1 MALLTEKVKF
11 MKNVPLFNGLTDSQI
26 ERLTRRVV
34 ERDYKAG
41 EVIVQQG
48 TGGEGFFIIVDGKA
62 EAIHERND
70 GEKNVVS
77 IFKTTDFFGEFAL
90 LSEGMRTATVV
101 AVDDNRC
108 LVLNRWEFRAC
119 LKEDSEIAVVILE
132 EMANRF
138 RKLLSTL

>member
-11 MKNVPLFNGLTDSQI
+11 LKNVPLFNGLTNPQI
-26 ERLTRRVV
+26 ERMTGRIV

-70 GEKNVVS
+70 GKRNVVN
-77 IFKTTDFFGEFAL
+77 IFKTTDFFGELAL

-101 AVDDNRC
+101 AVDDTQC
-108 LVLNRWEFRAC
+108 LVLTRWEFRAC
-119 LKEDSEIAVVILE
+119 LKEDPEIAVVILE
-132 EMANRF
+132 ELANRF

>member
-70 GEKNVVS
+70 GEKNVVN
-77 IFKTTDFFGEFAL
+77 IFKTTDFFGELAL

-101 AVDDNRC
+101 AVDDSRC
-108 LVLNRWEFRAC
+108 LVLTRWEFRAC